1 MTARHVVELGG
12 RVLPSAQRPDGH
24 FDYMTTLNVVRGPH
38 GEPRVE
44 PLMRARHAR
53 ITTAS
58 SIRTDYATAYP
69 KHGRVDPIWMAGGK
83 SLRVVEAKA
92 SNLVSAQAVGDALF
106 ELLAIVDVVLVGGGS
121 VSVGGVAFP
130 YLAFHEF
137 IELLL
142 YWPAVVGDVLPAG
155 QTVDI
160 VDTRVFDPP
169 KRYEGLLAAIIARDW
184 AEVFVILE
192 HEFTD
197 PTWALFQR
205 SRFPGHAELFLA
217 NIRRGASEAGSPR
230 A

>member
-1 MTARHVVELGG
+1 MTARHVIELGG
-12 RVLPSAQRPDGH
+12 RVLPSAQRADGH
-24 FDYMTTLNVVRGPH
+24 FEYATTLNVVRGPN
-38 GEPRVE
+38 GDPRVE
-44 PLMRARHAR
+44 PLMRGRHAR

-69 KHGRVDPIWMAGGK
+69 KKGRVDPIWMAGGK
-83 SLRVVEAKA
+83 SLRVVEAGA
-92 SNLVSAQAVGDALF
+92 ANLVSAQALGDALF
-106 ELLAIVDVVLVGGGS
+106 ELLVVVDVVLVEGGS

-142 YWPAVVGDVLPAG
+142 YWPAVVGDVLLAG
-155 QTVDI
+155 QTVDV
-160 VDTRVFDPP
+160 VDTRVFDVPEG
-169 KRYEGLLAAIIARDW
+169 YEGLLAAIIARDW

-217 NIRRGASEAGSPR
+217 NIRRGASAAGLGR
-230 A
+230 

>member
-24 FDYMTTLNVVRGPH
+24 LDYTTTLNVVRGPH
-38 GEPRVE
+38 GDPRVE
-44 PLMRARHAR
+44 PLMRAGHAR

-69 KHGRVDPIWMAGGK
+69 KLGRVDPIWMAGGK
-83 SLRVVEAKA
+83 SLRVVEVDAPNLVPAKA
-92 SNLVSAQAVGDALF
+92 LGDALF
-106 ELLAIVDVVLVGGGS
+106 ELLLVVDVVLVGGGS

-142 YWPAVVGDVLPAG
+142 YWPAVVGDGLPAG

-197 PTWALFQR
+197 PTWALCQR
-205 SRFPGHAELFLA
+205 SRFPGHAKLFLA

>member
-1 MTARHVVELGG
+1 MTARHIVELGG

-24 FDYMTTLNVVRGPH
+24 LDYTTTLNVVRGPH

-83 SLRVVEAKA
+83 SLRVVEVDAPNLVPAKA
-92 SNLVSAQAVGDALF
+92 LGDALF
-106 ELLAIVDVVLVGGGS
+106 ELLVVVDVVLVGGGR

-137 IELLL
+137 IESLL
-142 YWPAVVGDVLPAG
+142 YWPVIVGVAGPAMGAVDVVDRDMFQPAERH
-155 QTVDI
+155 TEL
-160 VDTRVFDPP
+160 FAA
-169 KRYEGLLAAIIARDW
+169 LLARDW
-184 AEVFVILE
+184 AAFFLIIE
-192 HEFTD
+192 HDFTD
-197 PTWALFQR
+197 PAWALFQR

>member
-24 FDYMTTLNVVRGPH
+24 LDYTTSLNVVRGPH

-69 KHGRVDPIWMAGGK
+69 QPGRVDPIWLAGGK
-83 SLRVVEAKA
+83 SLRVVEADA
-92 SNLVSAQAVGDALF
+92 PNLVSAKALGDALF
-106 ELLAIVDVVLVGGGS
+106 ELLVVVDVVLVGGGS
-121 VSVGGVAFP
+121 VSVSGVAFP

-142 YWPAVVGDVLPAG
+142 YWPALVGDGLPAG
-155 QTVDI
+155 QAVDI
-160 VDTRVFDPP
+160 VDPRVFNVP
-169 KRYEGLLAAIIARDW
+169 KRYEGLLLALLAHDW

-197 PTWALFQR
+197 PTWTLFQR

-217 NIRRGASEAGSPR
+217 NIRRGASEPLRSAR
-230 A
+230 

>member
-142 YWPAVVGDVLPAG
+142 YWPAVVIGMPATDEAVDVIGLG
-155 QTVDI
+155 
-160 VDTRVFDPP
+160 VFDVPEG
-169 KRYEGLLAAIIARDW
+169 YGGLLSALLARDW

-197 PTWALFQR
+197 PTWALWQR

-217 NIRRGASEAGSPR
+217 NIRRGASEARVGR
-230 A
+230 

>member
-1 MTARHVVELGG
+1 MTARHVIELGG
-12 RVLPSAQRPDGH
+12 RVLPSAQRADGH
-24 FDYMTTLNVVRGPH
+24 FEYMTTLNVVRGPN
-38 GEPRVE
+38 GDPRVE
-44 PLMRARHAR
+44 PLMRGRHAR

-69 KHGRVDPIWMAGGK
+69 KKGRVDPIWMAGGK
-83 SLRVVEAKA
+83 SLRVVEAGA
-92 SNLVSAQAVGDALF
+92 ANLVSAQALGDALF
-106 ELLAIVDVVLVGGGS
+106 ALLVVVDVVLVGGGS

-142 YWPAVVGDVLPAG
+142 YWPAVVGDGLPAD
-155 QTVDI
+155 QAVNI
-160 VDTRVFDPP
+160 VDPRVFNVP
-169 KRYEGLLAAIIARDW
+169 KRYESLLLAIIARDW

-197 PTWALFQR
+197 PTWALCQR

-217 NIRRGASEAGSPR
+217 NIRRGASDAGMGR
-230 A
+230 

>member
-24 FDYMTTLNVVRGPH
+24 FGYATTLNVVRGPH

-69 KHGRVDPIWMAGGK
+69 KHGRVDPVWMAGGK
-83 SLRVVEAKA
+83 SLRVVEAGA
-92 SNLVSAQAVGDALF
+92 ANLVSAQALGDALF
-106 ELLAIVDVVLVGGGS
+106 EFLAVVDVVLVEGGS

-137 IELLL
+137 VESLL
-142 YWPAVVGDVLPAG
+142 YWPAVVVGVPAAD
-155 QTVDI
+155 QAIDI
-160 VDTRVFDPP
+160 IGASVFDVPEG
-169 KRYEGLLAAIIARDW
+169 YGGLLSALLARDW

-197 PTWALFQR
+197 PTWTLFQR

-217 NIRRGASEAGSPR
+217 NIRRGASEAGRSV

>member
-1 MTARHVVELGG
+1 MTARRVIELGG

-24 FDYMTTLNVVRGPH
+24 LDYMTTLNVVRGPH

-44 PLMRARHAR
+44 PLMRTGIAR

-69 KHGRVDPIWMAGGK
+69 KSGRVDPIWMAGGK
-83 SLRVVEAKA
+83 SLSVVEAGA
-92 SNLVSAQAVGDALF
+92 ANLVPAKALGDALF
-106 ELLAIVDVVLVGGGS
+106 ELLVVVDVVLVGGGS

-142 YWPAVVGDVLPAG
+142 YWPAVVGDGLPAG

-160 VDTRVFDPP
+160 IDPGVFNVP

-205 SRFPGHAELFLA
+205 SRFPGNAELFLA
-217 NIRRGASEAGSPR
+217 NIRRGASDPLRFAR
-230 A
+230 